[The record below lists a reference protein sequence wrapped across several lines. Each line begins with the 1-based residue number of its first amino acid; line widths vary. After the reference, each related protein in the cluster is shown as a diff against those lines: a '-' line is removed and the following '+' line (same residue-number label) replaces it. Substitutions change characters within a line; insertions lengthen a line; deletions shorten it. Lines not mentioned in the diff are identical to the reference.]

1 MDTFIIFIFWVMY
14 GKTRGSSG
22 SLRVPQFESITKR
35 LERTLVK
42 RKKNQTY
49 PRSYQNG
56 GEAIIYIDNVQL

>member
-1 MDTFIIFIFWVMY
+1 MY

-22 SLRVPQFESITKR
+22 SLRVPQIQSITKR

-42 RKKNQTY
+42 RKNQTY
-49 PRSYQNG
+49 PRAYQNG